1 MMSGLDE
8 FGREILIPNR
18 QRDSSPPASYEHEEI
33 RHISKGSRRQEESRR
48 SPVPSVP
55 YVHEPMLC
63 QYIWKSRREKQ
74 VGVEDHM
81 LNDEDKAELLGSSDD
96 TYDDYRQAYCL
107 AYIQAFF
114 NQHMD
119 DSWFRNRYSPLARK
133 RCVVQHMER
142 AAMEAQRISR
152 DFISAPVQFVEQA
165 RLGSGTNRDSSVGSK
180 RKLSDSDKQYNA
192 VPISHVFSISD
203 RVVKLTNIPPK
214 VSEKQ
219 IMLALLR
226 CSDRNAQIR
235 IFSGSVNGNET
246 PKPLHRDAFCVFE
259 NADVKR
265 EILLKIQKASVES
278 TDHVPRKDDHKVLQL
293 NVDCTD
299 PYDRVDIEEESG
311 GQLPRQ
317 IVPISMSDEVVS
329 QKVVV
334 LSAMLSSKSRI
345 SKDKESAIEL
355 ARMLDSKH
363 KVPREFALDTL
374 LEPVKLED
382 EDILD
387 VAIAYLRRVHLFS
400 FYNGC
405 VFTDNFADVL
415 VGNHPSSTIH
425 LRLKDADTFLKNNRQ
440 EVDNADT
447 TCDLLVKRLDESI
460 RKAKENCKSW
470 VNHDCIISPEVDAD
484 AAEIEALEK
493 ETERLWVQNHGIMD
507 KDNRARCGFLFC
519 RKLFKDM
526 SFLVKHLY
534 KKHLPYLHAEVAKCH
549 DSYMMRAW
557 DTEEIRPVPP
567 IHVDCGDVFGLAA
580 SRVIGAASPIAEDP
594 EPILWQK
601 KEECLKRE
609 EERHQIRHRRE
620 NDVEVSP
627 AAAAR
632 RSTFVDVDDMK
643 EEKVTLSFESV
654 EVPVQLTRK
663 KKKKKLL

>member
-1 MMSGLDE
+1 MNSVGKLSHT
-8 FGREILIPNR
+8 GIEIHLHPQITSMKR
-18 QRDSSPPASYEHEEI
+18 
-33 RHISKGSRRQEESRR
+33 RHLSKGSRRQDESRR
-48 SPVPSVP
+48 SPVPSGP

-81 LNDEDKAELLGSSDD
+81 INEEEKLELIGSSDE
-96 TYDDYRQAYCL
+96 TYDDYRQKYCL
-107 AYIQAFF
+107 GYIQAFF

-133 RCVVQHMER
+133 RCVIQHMER
-142 AAMEAQRISR
+142 ASMEAQRISR
-152 DFISAPVQFVEQA
+152 DFISAPLQFVEQA
-165 RLGSGTNRDSSVGSK
+165 RLGSGTYRDSSVGSK
-180 RKLSDSDKQYNA
+180 RKVSDSDKQSNA

-203 RVVKLTNIPPK
+203 RVVKLTNVPPK

-235 IFSGSVNGNET
+235 IYSGSVTGNET

-259 NADVKR
+259 NADVKK
-265 EILLKIQKASVES
+265 EILLAIQMASVES
-278 TDHVPRKDDHKVLQL
+278 TDHVPRKDDHKSIHLI
-293 NVDCTD
+293 VDCTD
-299 PYDRVDIEEESG
+299 PFDRVEIEEETG
-311 GQLPRQ
+311 GQHPRQ
-317 IVPISMSDEVVS
+317 SVSISMSEDVVS

-345 SKDKESAIEL
+345 CKDKESAIEL
-355 ARMLDSKH
+355 ARMLDVKH
-363 KVPREFALDTL
+363 KIPREFALDTL
-374 LEPVKLED
+374 LEPVKFDD

-415 VGNHPSSTIH
+415 AGNHPSSTIH

-440 EVDNADT
+440 EVDNPDRA
-447 TCDLLVKRLDESI
+447 CDLLVKRLDESI
-460 RKAKENCKSW
+460 RKAQEICKSW
-470 VNHDCIISPEVDAD
+470 VDHDCIISPEVDAD

-534 KKHLPYLHAEVAKCH
+534 KKHLQYLHAEMAKCH
-549 DSYMMRAW
+549 DSFMMRAW
-557 DTEEIRPVPP
+557 DNEEIRPVPP
-567 IHVDCGDVFGLAA
+567 IHVDCGDALGLIA

-601 KEECLKRE
+601 GQEQAKRS
-609 EERHQIRHRRE
+609 EERHPNRHRRE
-620 NDVEVSP
+620 NDPEISP
-627 AAAAR
+627 AITAR

-654 EVPVQLTRK
+654 EVPVPVTRK
-663 KKKKKLL
+663 KKKKRLL